1 MENLTGF
8 IGRRREIE
16 QSLSAIGR
24 GSNVLIK
31 GRGGIGKS
39 AFLQQLHA
47 DLKQQQS
54 YLIWVP
60 TGTSKQVT
68 ETIAR
73 QIHQQSG
80 LPMPVNHLPPRI
92 VAKAK
97 RQGALS
103 WSDLNRS
110 FNRLSTGQ
118 TTVIIVNALQAKRY
132 KVFIDSLEVPPTQ
145 AAMFAEILNHA
156 QVIAAM
162 DNTNRRNRIDRLL
175 WRFQLTIEL
184 KPLPQEDCL
193 AIAEYWLQNN
203 PIRFSSPAVKQRFLR
218 HIAQDSGCV
227 PAAIRGMLEAASSEN
242 EITPAKVRAF
252 SHEAGIRYL
261 DMSPVLV
268 LVVVGFMVMKYVSR
282 GVGEIEMYVMAG
294 VSTALFMAIRFF
306 MYRMSR

>member
-1 MENLTGF
+1 MENITGF
-8 IGRRREIE
+8 IGRRREIV
-16 QSLSAIGR
+16 QTLSAVTR
-24 GSNVLIK
+24 GSNVLVK

-39 AFLQQLHA
+39 AFLQQLHDA
-47 DLKQQQS
+47 LKQQNA

-60 TGTSKQVT
+60 TGTTKQVT
-68 ETIAR
+68 EAIAR

-80 LPMPVNHLPPRI
+80 LPMPANCLPPRI
-92 VAKAK
+92 LAKAK
-97 RQGALS
+97 RQGVLP

-118 TTVIIVNALQAKRY
+118 ATEIIINAMQAKRY
-132 KVFIDSLEVPPTQ
+132 QVFIDSLEVPPTQ
-145 AAMFAEILNHA
+145 AALFADILNHA

-162 DNTNRRNRIDRLL
+162 DTINRRHRIDRLL
-175 WRFQLTIEL
+175 WRFQQITEL
-184 KPLPQEDCL
+184 KALPQEDCL
-193 AIAEYWLQNN
+193 DIAERWLLQN
-203 PIRFSSPAVKQRFLR
+203 PIRFSSPVVKRRFLR
-218 HIAQDSGCV
+218 HIAQDSGGV
-227 PAAIRGMLEAASSEN
+227 PAAIRGMLEAANSED

-261 DMSPVLV
+261 DMSPILV

-306 MYRMSR
+306 MYRMRR